1 MSSALDDILGYKPTP
16 LSPQQPQPTQ
26 QPTGAKPLVD
36 WNKAGVNLGF
46 EASYSA
52 PAILQQQEKEKAEAN
67 KIVPPLAPPPEQPKA
82 QSEVK
87 TEAKTPA
94 IPEKERRMS
103 YVDMYKQLNPYQPP
117 TQEELEKER
126 KKEKRERMFA
136 AIGDGISAL
145 SNLYFTTQYAPN
157 MYNPENSQ
165 SKRVESKWEKLR
177 QDRDAQMNAYIKNL
191 MAAQQADDENAE
203 NERKWQRQLG
213 IDAYNQKKDA
223 DALQYKKD
231 RDEVKDDQW
240 QKSYDQKADQFETTT
255 EIKKAAQKEAERS
268 HRANEGLKGAQIA
281 EAGRHNR
288 VSEAQGAARISQAES
303 HFRATHNPDGTTK
316 GSGGGSSSG
325 SVKGSKQETIRL
337 HDGSVHTY
345 SPDKKGAL
353 TSLAPS
359 MAKKAKAAAERYRK
373 AGDRKNYSH
382 YKQIAD
388 ALEKAKSKDAIAA
401 IVVSNV
407 GDFPTMDGDVR
418 SVIGATSGFD
428 ANNYR
433 RGGNSKSSKSTSKPP
448 LN

>member
-1 MSSALDDILGYKPTP
+1 MSSALDDILGNKPTP
-16 LSPQQPQPTQ
+16 LPPQQPQSTQ

-36 WNKAGVNLGF
+36 WNKADTEY
-46 EASYSA
+46 EASK
-52 PAILQQQEKEKAEAN
+52 PKFTPDILQRQEKEKAEAN
-67 KIVPPLAPPPEQPKA
+67 KIVPPLAPPPEQPK
-82 QSEVK
+82 
-87 TEAKTPA
+87 TPA
-94 IPEKERRMS
+94 KPEKERRMS
-103 YVDMYKQLNPYQPP
+103 YVDMFKQLNPYQPP

-157 MYNPENSQ
+157 MYNHENSQ
-165 SKRVESKWEKLR
+165 SDKVRSKWDKLR
-177 QDRDAQMNAYIKNL
+177 ADRDAQMNAYIKNL

-203 NERKWQRQLG
+203 NERRWQRQLG
-213 IDAYNQKKDA
+213 INAYNQQKD
-223 DALQYKKD
+223 DEEFQYKKE
-231 RDEVKDDQW
+231 RDGVKDDQW

-255 EIKKAAQKEAERS
+255 GIKKDAQKETERS
-268 HRANEGLKGAQIA
+268 HKANEGLKGAQIK
-281 EAGRHNR
+281 EAKRHNS
-288 VSEAQGAARISQAES
+288 VTEAQGAERIAIS
-303 HFRATHNPDGTTK
+303 RA
-316 GSGGGSSSG
+316 
-325 SVKGSKQETIRL
+325 KGSKQETIRL
-337 HDGSVHTY
+337 HDGSIHAY

-373 AGDRKNYSH
+373 AGDRRSYSH

-418 SVIGATSGFD
+418 SVIGATGGF
-428 ANNYR
+428 NVSNYR
-433 RGGNSKSSKSTSKPP
+433 RKGNSKPSKSTSKPP

>member
-1 MSSALDDILGYKPTP
+1 MSSALDDILGNKPTP
-16 LSPQQPQPTQ
+16 LPPQQPQSTQ

-36 WNKAGVNLGF
+36 WNKAGAEYESSKPKF
-46 EASYSA
+46 T
-52 PAILQQQEKEKAEAN
+52 PDILQQQEKEKAEAN
-67 KIVPPLAPPPEQPKA
+67 KIVPPLAPPPEQPK
-82 QSEVK
+82 
-87 TEAKTPA
+87 TPA
-94 IPEKERRMS
+94 KPEKERRMS
-103 YVDMYKQLNPYQPP
+103 YVDMFKQLNPYQPP

-157 MYNPENSQ
+157 MYNHENSQ
-165 SKRVESKWEKLR
+165 SDKVRSKWDKLR
-177 QDRDAQMNAYIKNL
+177 ADRDAQMNAYIKNL

-203 NERKWQRQLG
+203 NERRWQRQLG
-213 IDAYNQKKDA
+213 INAYNQQKD
-223 DALQYKKD
+223 DEEFQYKKE
-231 RDEVKDDQW
+231 RDGVKDDQW

-255 EIKKAAQKEAERS
+255 GIKKDAQKETERS
-268 HRANEGLKGAQIA
+268 HKANEGLKGAQIK
-281 EAGRHNR
+281 EAKRHNS
-288 VSEAQGAARISQAES
+288 VTEAQGAERIAIS
-303 HFRATHNPDGTTK
+303 RA
-316 GSGGGSSSG
+316 
-325 SVKGSKQETIRL
+325 KGSKQETIRL
-337 HDGSVHTY
+337 HDGSIHAY

-373 AGDRKNYSH
+373 AGDRRSYSH

-418 SVIGATSGFD
+418 SVIGATGGF
-428 ANNYR
+428 NVSNYR
-433 RGGNSKSSKSTSKPP
+433 RKGNSKPSKSTSKPP

>member
-1 MSSALDDILGYKPTP
+1 MSSALDDILGNKPTP
-16 LSPQQPQPTQ
+16 LPPQQPQPTQ

-36 WNKAGVNLGF
+36 WNKAGAEY
-46 EASYSA
+46 EASK
-52 PAILQQQEKEKAEAN
+52 PKFTPDILQQQEKEKAEAN
-67 KIVPPLAPPPEQPKA
+67 KIVPPLAPPPEQPK
-82 QSEVK
+82 
-87 TEAKTPA
+87 TPA
-94 IPEKERRMS
+94 KPEKERRMS
-103 YVDMYKQLNPYQPP
+103 YVDILKQLNPYQPP

-157 MYNPENSQ
+157 MYNHENSQ
-165 SKRVESKWEKLR
+165 SDKVRSKWDKLR
-177 QDRDAQMNAYIKNL
+177 ADRDAQMNAYIKNL
-191 MAAQQADDENAE
+191 MAAQQADDENTE

-213 IDAYNQKKDA
+213 IDVYNQQKD
-223 DALQYKKD
+223 DEEFQYKKE
-231 RDEVKDDQW
+231 RDGVKDDQW

-255 EIKKAAQKEAERS
+255 GIKKDAQKEAERS
-268 HRANEGLKGAQIA
+268 HKANEGLKGAQIK
-281 EAGRHNR
+281 EAKRHNS
-288 VSEAQGAARISQAES
+288 VTEAQGAERIAIS
-303 HFRATHNPDGTTK
+303 RAK

-325 SVKGSKQETIRL
+325 SGKSSSGSGKGGKQETIRL

-359 MAKKAKAAAERYRK
+359 MAKKARVAAERYDK
-373 AGDRKNYSH
+373 AGDKKSSSH
-382 YKQIAD
+382 YIQIAD

-401 IVVSNV
+401 IVASNV

-418 SVIGATSGFD
+418 RIIGATGGFD
-428 ANNYR
+428 VSIYR
-433 RGGNSKSSKSTSKPP
+433 RKGNSKSSKSTSKPP

>member
-1 MSSALDDILGYKPTP
+1 MSSALDDILGNKPTP
-16 LSPQQPQPTQ
+16 LPPQQPQSTQ

-36 WNKAGVNLGF
+36 WNKAGTEY
-46 EASYSA
+46 EASK
-52 PAILQQQEKEKAEAN
+52 PKFTPDILQQQEKEKAEAN
-67 KIVPPLAPPPEQPKA
+67 KIVPPLAPPPEQPK
-82 QSEVK
+82 
-87 TEAKTPA
+87 TPA
-94 IPEKERRMS
+94 KPEKERRMS
-103 YVDMYKQLNPYQPP
+103 YVDMFKQLNPYQPP

-157 MYNPENSQ
+157 MYNHENSQ
-165 SKRVESKWEKLR
+165 SDKVRSKWDKLR
-177 QDRDAQMNAYIKNL
+177 ADRDAQMNAYIKNL

-213 IDAYNQKKDA
+213 IDVYNQQKD
-223 DALQYKKD
+223 DEEFQYKKD
-231 RDEVKDDQW
+231 RDGVKDDQW

-255 EIKKAAQKEAERS
+255 GIKKDALEETKRS
-268 HRANEGLKGAQIA
+268 HRANEGLKGAQIK
-281 EAGRHNR
+281 EAKRHNS
-288 VSEAQGAARISQAES
+288 VTEAQGAERIAIS
-303 HFRATHNPDGTTK
+303 RA
-316 GSGGGSSSG
+316 
-325 SVKGSKQETIRL
+325 KGSKQETIRL
-337 HDGSVHTY
+337 HDGSIHTY

-373 AGDRKNYSH
+373 AGDRRSYSH
-382 YKQIAD
+382 YIQIAD

-401 IVVSNV
+401 IVASNV

-418 SVIGATSGFD
+418 SVIGATGGFD
-428 ANNYR
+428 VKKYR
-433 RGGNSKSSKSTSKPP
+433 RNGNSKSSKSTSKPP

>member
-1 MSSALDDILGYKPTP
+1 MSSLDDILGNKPTP
-16 LSPQQPQPTQ
+16 LPPQQPQPTQ

-36 WNKAGVNLGF
+36 WNKAGAEY
-46 EASYSA
+46 EASKSKFT

-67 KIVPPLAPPPEQPKA
+67 KIVPPLAPPPEQPRA
-82 QSEVK
+82 PSEVK
-87 TEAKTPA
+87 TETKAPVT
-94 IPEKERRMS
+94 PEKEKRMS
-103 YVDMYKQLNPYQPP
+103 YVDMFKKLNPYQPP

-157 MYNPENSQ
+157 MYKYENSQ
-165 SKRVESKWEKLR
+165 SDKVKNKWDKLR
-177 QDRDAQMNAYIKNL
+177 ADRDTQMNAYIKNL
-191 MAAQQADDENAE
+191 MAAQQADYENAE

-255 EIKKAAQKEAERS
+255 GLKKDALEETKRS
-268 HRANEGLKGAQIA
+268 HKANEGLKGAQIQ
-281 EAGRHNR
+281 ETRRHNG
-288 VSEAQGAARISQAES
+288 VTESQGAARIAIS
-303 HFRATHNPDGTTK
+303 RAK
-316 GSGGGSSSG
+316 GPGGGSSSG
-325 SVKGSKQETIRL
+325 SGKGSKQETIRL

-359 MAKKAKAAAERYRK
+359 MAKKANAAAERYRK
-373 AGDRKNYSH
+373 AGDRRSYSH

-418 SVIGATSGFD
+418 SVIGATGGFD
-428 ANNYR
+428 ASNYR
-433 RGGNSKSSKSTSKPP
+433 RGVNSKSSKSTSKPP